1 VYVKKTFPN
10 FSRSRR
16 SWDILQ
22 EVKESSSWFPC
33 GTLNELHGHKWT
45 IKPSMCALDAV
56 KTIKKKIVP
65 NFRMIV
71 EVTKNFY
78 RWWEVI
84 SSSSLSS
91 DAGEFFLEMV

>member
-1 VYVKKTFPN
+1 
-10 FSRSRR
+10 
-16 SWDILQ
+16 
-22 EVKESSSWFPC
+22 
-33 GTLNELHGHKWT
+33 
-45 IKPSMCALDAV
+45 MCALDAV